1 MDERYFSLPDFN
13 ISLIILF
20 YTLQKK
26 KKKKK
31 KNSIN
36 LFRTAKSATNGQQDK
51 PQKARCTRTDL
62 STLDTA
68 HKLPYSFEKDIH
80 RNY

>member
-13 ISLIILF
+13 ISLRIVVF
-20 YTLQKK
+20 TLHKK
-26 KKKKK
+26 NNKK

-68 HKLPYSFEKDIH
+68 HKLPYSFEKAIH